1 MTINI
6 RVCGLFIKQLTH
18 KKFPLL
24 ICPDLWIFVTLRPH
38 STIFHYVFKAYMIPP
53 LMKGEETW
61 SSDLGKKNANSE
73 VSNPEV

>member
-1 MTINI
+1 
-6 RVCGLFIKQLTH
+6 
-18 KKFPLL
+18 
-24 ICPDLWIFVTLRPH
+24 
-38 STIFHYVFKAYMIPP
+38 MIPP